1 MDEDIGE
8 KGAYYRIR
16 SDRFSW
22 RGKKSGGW
30 LATCDEMPSG
40 DLSEDPAEDKV
51 RSEEGKDEY
60 DPEVYIINSTQHIMI
75 AAADQSPG
83 VIMVNAN
90 DDDEESVSDDE
101 D

>member
-1 MDEDIGE
+1 
-8 KGAYYRIR
+8 
-16 SDRFSW
+16 
-22 RGKKSGGW
+22 
-30 LATCDEMPSG
+30 MPSG
-40 DLSEDPAEDKV
+40 DPSEDPAEDKV

-60 DPEVYIINSTQHIMI
+60 DPEVYIINSTLHIMI

-83 VIMVNAN
+83 VIMVNAD